1 MRIRLT
7 IDELKALDMVDV
19 VEALEYVEADI
30 ERAEETGIDPPSH
43 YQFDACCV
51 EVIDVE

>member
-7 IDELKALDMVDV
+7 IDELKALDTADI

-30 ERAEETGIDPPSH
+30 ERAEGMGIDPPSH
-43 YQFDACCV
+43 YQFEACCV
-51 EVIDVE
+51 EVVDAE